1 MSISIVLSPDELE
14 LLLSLVLLIA
24 GVVFARYVAGL
35 RRQAAAHDH
44 VVEVTNDFVVPQRCL
59 RCASPHA
66 PFTFLF
72 GTVTGSRVSKEN
84 VYGMRRR
91 FQFQFCVGCARR
103 IRRRRRAAALMVVGG
118 PLLPVAVIGLMILA
132 PKSIWAHL
140 PGPDTFYLIL
150 VVLLILAAPVWIGA
164 GIRLQQTSPSVMIL
178 DTGEGKLLFRFKS
191 QMYRNYFAE
200 LNGEDFRRAGASVRP
215 I

>member
-1 MSISIVLSPDELE
+1 MSISILLSPDQFE
-14 LLLSLVLLIA
+14 LLVELVVLLA

-35 RRQAAAHDH
+35 RRQAAARDH
-44 VVEVTNDFVVPQRCL
+44 VFEVTNDFVVPQRCL

-72 GTVTGSRVSKEN
+72 GSAAGSSVSKEN

-103 IRRRRRAAALMVVGG
+103 IRRRRRVAALMVLGG

-132 PKSIWAHL
+132 PRSIRTHL
-140 PGPDTFYLIL
+140 PGPDTFYFVSL
-150 VVLLILAAPVWIGA
+150 VLLILAAPVWIGA
-164 GIRLQQTSPSVMIL
+164 GIRLQQTSPSVMIV
-178 DTGEGKLLFRFKS
+178 DTQEGKLLFRFKS

-200 LNGEDFRRAGASVRP
+200 LNGEDFRGASPRARP